1 MKKRLK
7 LIEARKAAHLTQGE
21 LGALTGITVSAISH
35 LEAGRN
41 GAKAETWDK
50 LEDVLGVP
58 QRQLREIKE
67 L

>member
-7 LIEARKAAHLTQGE
+7 LIETRKAARLTQSE
-21 LGALTGITVSAISH
+21 LGALAGITVSAISH
-35 LEAGRN
+35 LEAGHN

-58 QRQLREIKE
+58 QRQLREITE